1 MSKKSLIT
9 GTLILTSAN
18 LVTRII
24 GFFYRV
30 FMSNTIGMEGM
41 GLYQLIMPIYMLV
54 WSITSSGFTTTISK
68 LTAQENAKKQYGN
81 MGRVLKQSIF
91 MCMTL
96 SIFISIFLFSSA
108 DFISSEIL
116 KEARTFLSLQI
127 LAICLPFMSAGSC
140 IRGYFFGL
148 QNSVIPAISQILEQC
163 VRIIVVFFLASIFIP
178 LGLSYACAA
187 AVIGIVV
194 GEIISFAF
202 VFLSYLNF
210 KRKKGYMKQPSLS
223 AKKTF
228 LTIISMAIPLSA
240 SRVIGS
246 LLSTAENILI
256 PQRLQLFGQSGSD
269 AMSTYGKLTGM
280 AMPLIQFPSAL
291 LTAVSITLVPAIS
304 EASAVRNSKRI
315 HSTISQALLFT
326 SIIGIG
332 TAGIFAVFPKEIS
345 IVVYNQ
351 SSLEPLLFRLAF
363 VCPFLYLQITLSG
376 LLNGLGEHLFIFQN
390 NIISSIINILFIYFF
405 MPLYGVD
412 AFIIGWCISLIVT
425 SSQSLWKIAQC
436 SSLKIDAINWFI
448 KPILSI
454 SAAGLIVK
462 YITRIVEPSRFIYV
476 LCILLMYTI
485 YILALLLSGSLEKE
499 DILMFVK
506 RKK

>member
-18 LVTRII
+18 LITRVI

-30 FMSNTIGMEGM
+30 FMSNTIGTEGM
-41 GLYQLIMPIYMLV
+41 GLYQLIMPIYMLA

-81 MGRVLKQSIF
+81 MGRVLKQSIL

-96 SIFISIFLFSSA
+96 SIIISIFLFQSA
-108 DFISSEIL
+108 NFISSEIL
-116 KEARTFLSLQI
+116 KETRTFLSLQI
-127 LAICLPFMSAGSC
+127 LAVCFPFMSAGSC

-163 VRIIVVFFLASIFIP
+163 VRIAVVFFLASIFIP

-187 AVIGIVV
+187 AVIGIAA

-202 VFLSYLNF
+202 VFLSYLKF
-210 KRKKGYMKQPSLS
+210 KRKNGFMKKPSLS
-223 AKKTF
+223 TRKTF
-228 LTIISMAIPLSA
+228 LTIISMAVPLSA

-246 LLSTAENILI
+246 LLSTTENILI

-291 LTAVSITLVPAIS
+291 LTAISIILVPAIS

-315 HSTISQALLFT
+315 YNTVSQSLLFT

-345 IVVYNQ
+345 TVVYNQ
-351 SSLEPLLFRLAF
+351 SNLGSLLFRLAF
-363 VCPFLYLQITLSG
+363 ICPFLYLQITLSG

-405 MPLYGVD
+405 MPIYGVD
-412 AFIIGWCISLIVT
+412 AFIVGWCLSLIVT
-425 SSQSLWKIAQC
+425 SSQSLWKVTQ
-436 SSLKIDAINWFI
+436 SSTLKVDVINWFI

-454 SAAGLIVK
+454 LAAGLIVK
-462 YITRIVEPSRFIYV
+462 YITRIVVPSRFIYI
-476 LCILLMYTI
+476 LCIILMYAI